1 MNGRFERPVEL
12 DAFCLHVLPE
22 ELENEWEIGFGEGWM
37 MLRNCL
43 FDGPCIYGQMD
54 GRVDE
59 FTNETVTV
67 QNALHPSMFSKT
79 GIASD
84 KCENYR

>member
-1 MNGRFERPVEL
+1 
-12 DAFCLHVLPE
+12 
-22 ELENEWEIGFGEGWM
+22 

-43 FDGPCIYGQMD
+43 FDAPCIYGQMD

-67 QNALHPSMFSKT
+67 QNALHPSVFSKT